1 LRLKTILR
9 KEILDPREN
18 MINIERLA
26 VEDFLGLEKEE
37 IGALSSQLNK
47 ARLAS
52 QKRLAIAITPSGEL
66 WGDFFVY
73 GKGRNCWLL
82 REDKQKEDSGMFFSG
97 LDLAQPAKT
106 RRAYVCTTGK
116 DYQSPLKMISGVIFL
131 FF

>member
-1 LRLKTILR
+1 ML
-9 KEILDPREN
+9 
-18 MINIERLA
+18 NIERLA
-26 VEDFLGLEKEE
+26 VEDYLGLEKEE

-47 ARLAS
+47 ARLAW
-52 QKRLAIAITPSGEL
+52 QKRLAIAITLSGDL
-66 WGDFFVY
+66 WGDFFVS

-82 REDKQKEDSGMFFSG
+82 REDKQKEDYGMFFSG

-106 RRAYVCTTGK
+106 RRAHVCTTDK